1 MGNMGQQLVVGGLAD
16 LEFAFV
22 VSVYFVIL
30 FPSESKIQFNLNLNS
45 NKDSATDMIQRKAE

>member
-1 MGNMGQQLVVGGLAD
+1 MGQQLVVGGLAD

-30 FPSESKIQFNLNLNS
+30 FPSESKIQFNLNLIS
-45 NKDSATDMIQRKAE
+45 SEDSATDMIQRKAE